1 MPNGTPCGLEDGVPQ
16 ICWAPHNGGFEGS
29 PDLPTGYKPFTKPQ
43 PALPAPTMELELK
56 PETVARHLAQIYRK
70 LGIEPGGSLAPETKW
85 SPA

>member
-1 MPNGTPCGLEDGVPQ
+1 MTLEQ
-16 ICWAPHNGGFEGS
+16 RQSLS
-29 PDLPTGYKPFTKPQ
+29 PTEIVIADLVGRGRRTDEI
-43 PALPAPTMELELK
+43 AAELELK